1 MELTLNVDEKKFN
14 DLIQGELDNFSEQE
28 IHEICKEG
36 FMKCLSNVDTFRSL
50 FVVKDGYYD
59 RDSYHANDLLRE
71 AAKKVDLDPLFTG
84 FQQQVLKYL
93 EEHHDDIIKQ
103 LMSDIFMA
111 GFSRYLYNSE
121 FMSQMQRTFSEQLNG
136 VSAQYEERINNIVNN
151 LR

>member
-36 FMKCLSNVDTFRSL
+36 FMKCLSNVDTFKSL
-50 FVVKDGYYD
+50 FVTKDGYYN

-71 AAKKVDLDPLFTG
+71 AAKKVDLDPLFAD
-84 FQQQVLKYL
+84 FQKQVLEYL
-93 EEHHDDIIKQ
+93 KENHDDIIKQ
-103 LMSDIFMA
+103 LMSDIFIA

-121 FMSQMQRTFSEQLNG
+121 FMNQMERTFSQQLNT
-136 VSAQYEERINNIVNN
+136 VSTQYEQKINNIVEN

>member
-36 FMKCLSNVDTFRSL
+36 FMKCLSNVDTFKSL
-50 FVVKDGYYD
+50 FVTKDGYYN

-71 AAKKVDLDPLFTG
+71 AAKKVDLDPLFAD
-84 FQQQVLKYL
+84 FQKQVLEYL
-93 EEHHDDIIKQ
+93 KENHDDIIKQ
-103 LMSDIFMA
+103 LMSDIFIA

-121 FMSQMQRTFSEQLNG
+121 FMNQMERNFSQQLNNI
-136 VSAQYEERINNIVNN
+136 SAQYEQKINNIVDN

>member
-50 FVVKDGYYD
+50 FVTQDGYYN

-71 AAKKVDLDPLFTG
+71 AAKKVDLDPLFAD
-84 FQQQVLKYL
+84 FQKQVLEYL
-93 EEHHDDIIKQ
+93 TEHHDDIIKQ
-103 LMSDIFMA
+103 LMSDIFIA

-121 FMSQMQRTFSEQLNG
+121 FMNQMERNFSQQLNNI
-136 VSAQYEERINNIVNN
+136 SAQYEQKINNIVDN

>member
-14 DLIQGELDNFSEQE
+14 DLIQGELDNFSKQE

-50 FVVKDGYYD
+50 FVEKDGYYN

-71 AAKKVDLDPLFTG
+71 AAKKVDLDPLFEG
-84 FQQQVLKYL
+84 FQQQVLEYL
-93 EEHHDDIIKQ
+93 KEHHDDIIKQ
-103 LMSDIFMA
+103 LMSDIFIA
-111 GFSRYLYNSE
+111 GFSRYLYNSD
-121 FMSQMQRTFSEQLNG
+121 FMNQIQRTFSEQLNAI
-136 VSAQYEERINNIVNN
+136 SSQYEERINNIVNN

>member
-50 FVVKDGYYD
+50 FVTKDGYYD

-71 AAKKVDLDPLFTG
+71 AAKKVDLNPLFAD
-84 FQQQVLKYL
+84 FQQQVLEYL
-93 EEHHDDIIKQ
+93 TEHHDDIIKQ
-103 LMSDIFMA
+103 LMSDIFIA

-121 FMSQMQRTFSEQLNG
+121 FMDAMERKFNERLNTIAMQN
-136 VSAQYEERINNIVNN
+136 EEKINNIVNN

>member
-1 MELTLNVDEKKFN
+1 MELTLNIDEKKFN

-50 FVVKDGYYD
+50 FVEKDGYYN

-71 AAKKVDLDPLFTG
+71 AAKKVDLDPLFTD
-84 FQQQVLKYL
+84 FQKQVLEYL
-93 EEHHDDIIKQ
+93 TEHHDDIIKQ
-103 LMSDIFMA
+103 LMSDIFIA

-121 FMSQMQRTFSEQLNG
+121 FMDAMERKFNERLNTISMQN
-136 VSAQYEERINNIVNN
+136 EEKINNIVNN

>member
-50 FVVKDGYYD
+50 FVTKDGYYN

-71 AAKKVDLDPLFTG
+71 AAKKVDLDPLFED

-93 EEHHDDIIKQ
+93 KENHDDIIKQ
-103 LMSDIFMA
+103 LMSDIFIA

-121 FMSQMQRTFSEQLNG
+121 FMNQMERTFSQQLNNI
-136 VSAQYEERINNIVNN
+136 SAQYEQKINNIVDN

>member
-14 DLIQGELDNFSEQE
+14 DLIQAELDNFSEQE

-50 FVVKDGYYD
+50 FVTKDGYYD

-71 AAKKVDLDPLFTG
+71 AAKKVDLNPLFAD
-84 FQQQVLKYL
+84 FQQQVLEYL
-93 EEHHDDIIKQ
+93 TEHHDDIIKQ
-103 LMSDIFMA
+103 LMSDIFIA

-121 FMSQMQRTFSEQLNG
+121 FMDAMERKFNERLNTIAMQN
-136 VSAQYEERINNIVNN
+136 EEKINNIVNN

>member
-36 FMKCLSNVDTFRSL
+36 FMKCLSNVDTFREL
-50 FVVKDGYYD
+50 FVVKDGYYN

-71 AAKKVDLDPLFTG
+71 AAKKVDLSPLFEN
-84 FQQQVLKYL
+84 FQEQVLEYL
-93 EEHHDDIIKQ
+93 RKNHDDIIKE
-103 LMSDIFMA
+103 LMSEIFMA
-111 GFSRYLYNSE
+111 GLSQYLYNSK
-121 FMSQMQRTFSEQLNG
+121 FMDSIQQSFSQQLNA
-136 VSAQYEERINNIVNN
+136 VAIQNDERINNMINN

>member
-50 FVVKDGYYD
+50 FVVKDGYW
-59 RDSYHANDLLRE
+59 DSEKYHANDLLRE
-71 AAKKVDLDPLFTG
+71 AAKKIDLDPLFAG
-84 FQQQVLKYL
+84 FQQQVIEYLK
-93 EEHHDDIIKQ
+93 EHHDDIIKQ
-103 LMSDIFMA
+103 LMSDIFIA

-121 FMSQMQRTFSEQLNG
+121 FMNQMERTFSQQLNT
-136 VSAQYEERINNIVNN
+136 VSTQYEQKINNIVEN

>member
-14 DLIQGELDNFSEQE
+14 DLIQGELDNFSKQE

-50 FVVKDGYYD
+50 FVTEDGYYN

-71 AAKKVDLDPLFTG
+71 AAKKVDLDPLFED

-93 EEHHDDIIKQ
+93 KENHDDIIKQ
-103 LMSDIFMA
+103 LMSDIFIA

-121 FMSQMQRTFSEQLNG
+121 FMNAMRETFNQELNAI
-136 VSAQYEERINNIVNN
+136 SAQYEQKINSIVNN